1 MSYGF
6 TGVTT
11 GHQAL
16 PYEYRVRTRTGV
28 VGHILWPADTGLR
41 DLDDPGG
48 DVRGQSRK
56 RPAVDPEGLEVA
68 GVDAHD
74 PRTGV
79 GGMGARLPHLV
90 GGDHEVLAQDGDVNG
105 CSHRCQVLEAASEA
119 ALLRQH
125 ADEAGPTGGIV
136 G

>member
-1 MSYGF
+1 MSYGL

-68 GVDAHD
+68 GVDAYD

-79 GGMGARLPHLV
+79 DGPGGLGLVVHLDQGSHPQGPVSYTHLTLPTNR
-90 GGDHEVLAQDGDVNG
+90 EV
-105 CSHRCQVLEAASEA
+105 
-119 ALLRQH
+119 
-125 ADEAGPTGGIV
+125 
-136 G
+136 